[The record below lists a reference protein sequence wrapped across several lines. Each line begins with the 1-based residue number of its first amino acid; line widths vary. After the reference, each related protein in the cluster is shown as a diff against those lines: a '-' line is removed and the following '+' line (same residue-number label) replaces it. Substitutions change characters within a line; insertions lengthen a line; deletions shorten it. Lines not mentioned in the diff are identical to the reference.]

1 MKKIKI
7 SQQISTDN
15 SDALCKY
22 LRDIYKLEMITV
34 ENEVLLCEKIKN
46 NDTKALEKLILA
58 NLRFVISV
66 AKQYQNQGLSLTD
79 LISEGNIGLIKA
91 ASRFDSTKGFK
102 FISYAVW
109 WIRQSILQA
118 ISENS
123 RVIRL
128 PQNKI
133 LISNRIQKTYNY
145 LYQQFEREPTIE
157 EISNT
162 LGIDP
167 LIVKLIMEK
176 NDKATSLDTPISK
189 DDENFSLVDI
199 IANTD
204 YDDDNSQKDDLI
216 DVLQTLSQR
225 DAKIIKMYFGI
236 GYAHRYTLDEIAKE
250 LDITKE
256 NVRQIKNKIIV
267 KLRKKFN

>member
-7 SQQISTDN
+7 SQQITTDN

-46 NDTKALEKLILA
+46 NDIKALEKLVLA

-91 ASRFDSTKGFK
+91 ASRFDATKGFK

-118 ISENS
+118 ISENA

-128 PQNKI
+128 PQNKV
-133 LISNRIQKTYNY
+133 LISNRIQKTYNN
-145 LYQQFEREPTIE
+145 LYQEFEREPTIDE
-157 EISNT
+157 VSNT
-162 LGIDP
+162 LGVDP
-167 LIVKLIMEK
+167 QIVKLIMEK
-176 NDKATSLDTPISK
+176 QDKATSLDSPLSS
-189 DDENFSLVDI
+189 DDENYSLVDI

-204 YDDDNSQKDDLI
+204 TDNENSQKDEI
-216 DVLQTLSQR
+216 VDVLQTLSER
-225 DAKIIKMYFGI
+225 DSKIIKMYFGI
-236 GYAHRYTLDEIAKE
+236 GFAHRYTLEEIAKE
-250 LDITKE
+250 LDLTKE
-256 NVRQIKNKIIV
+256 NVRQIKNKIIIR
-267 KLRKKFN
+267 LRKKFN

>member
-1 MKKIKI
+1 MKKIRI
-7 SQQISTDN
+7 TQQITSNN
-15 SDALCKY
+15 SDALFKY

-34 ENEVLLCEKIKN
+34 ENEVLLCEKIKK
-46 NDTKALEKLILA
+46 NDTKALEKLVLS

-91 ASRFDSTKGFK
+91 ATRFDATKGFK

-133 LISNRIQKTYNY
+133 LISNRIQKIYNS
-145 LYQQFEREPTIE
+145 LYQEFEREPTIE
-157 EISNT
+157 EVSNS
-162 LGIDP
+162 LGVDTQ
-167 LIVKLIMEK
+167 IVKLIMEK
-176 NDKATSLDTPISK
+176 HDKATSLDAPISN
-189 DDENFSLVDI
+189 DEDNYSLVDI
-199 IANTD
+199 LSSKNTEEN
-204 YDDDNSQKDDLI
+204 NSQNEEI
-216 DVLQTLSQR
+216 YDVLQTLNQR
-225 DAKIIKMYFGI
+225 ECKIIKMYYGI
-236 GYAHRYTLDEIAKE
+236 GYPHRYTLDEIAKE
-250 LDITKE
+250 LDLTKE